1 MSEGSAGAQDRGAD
15 LTGLTMRYAEHLAAL
30 RYADIPADVIHKA
43 KTIIRDGVG
52 NQIAASAISEP
63 ASRMIELVRGW
74 GGAPQATITGY
85 GLKVPAPMA
94 VLCNAMLGHGVEL
107 DDAHGTGL
115 IKGGSV
121 LVSLALASA
130 ELGGCSGEEVIAGI
144 VGGYEIAIRV
154 AKAINPGHRQRGYH
168 TTGTVSLIGGAAM
181 ATKLLGGNAEQIACA
196 IGLATMQSAGIQAF
210 LDDFCM
216 AKPFSPGKG
225 AMNGM
230 MAALMAR
237 SGFTGPRKAL
247 ELREGFLNA
256 FTSSVRGTDLVDG
269 LGSHYA
275 IMEVGFKPHAACRYA
290 HGPLDL
296 AQAMYWQDGVRLDQ
310 VEAITVHMSELAI
323 RQASKLPCPN
333 LNVAMGSTQFGV
345 SLAFALGANGLRE
358 YWAGFKMPEVHAA
371 AASRVQLVAEP
382 AFGLGGRQAMLE
394 VLLKDGRTLRAR
406 SEEPRGE
413 PTNPLSDEEMDRK
426 FLGMAGM
433 AIDDDRAAAL
443 SRRLMALQAE
453 PKASVIPGMT
463 VTEDGKPALR
473 AA

>member
-1 MSEGSAGAQDRGAD
+1 MNAVADDQTPD
-15 LTGLTMRYAEHLAAL
+15 LTGLTMRYAEHIAAL
-30 RYADIPADVIHKA
+30 RYADLPAEVIRKA
-43 KTIIRDGVG
+43 KTIIRDGIG

-63 ASRMIELVRGW
+63 AQRMVEIVRGW
-74 GGAPQATITGY
+74 GGAPEVTVTGY

-130 ELGGCSGEEVIAGI
+130 ELAGSSGEDVIAGI

-168 TTGTVSLIGGAAM
+168 TSGTVSLIGGAAM
-181 ATKLLGGNAEQIACA
+181 ATRLLGGDAAQIASA

-210 LDDFCM
+210 LDDSCM

-230 MAALMAR
+230 MAAVMAR

-247 ELREGFLNA
+247 ESREGFLNA
-256 FTSSVRGTDLVDG
+256 FTSSVRASDLVENHG
-269 LGSHYA
+269 THYA

-296 AQAMYWQDGVRLDQ
+296 AQAMYWQDGVRLAE
-310 VEAITVHMSELAI
+310 VESITAHMSELAI

-345 SLAFALGANGLRE
+345 SLALALGANGLRD
-358 YWAGFKMPEVHAA
+358 YWAGFKMPEVHEAA
-371 AASRVQLVAEP
+371 ATRVRLVPEP
-382 AFGLGGRQAMLE
+382 AFGLGGRQAILE
-394 VLLKDGRTLRAR
+394 VRLKDGRTLKRR

-413 PTNPLSDEEMDRK
+413 PTNPLTDEEMERK
-426 FLGMAGM
+426 FLGMATM

-443 SRRLMALQAE
+443 SRRLMALESE
-453 PKASVIPGMT
+453 PRAAAIPPMT
-463 VTEDGKPALR
+463 VTSSGKPSLR